1 MTDHLGRITVVSFL
15 LLSLPGRGAAQELTA
30 GSKVRVTAPSL
41 GLTEHRGI
49 LEWVRGDSLRVGER
63 TIPLGATTRVEIG
76 REVSNFA
83 RFSLIGLAGGAA
95 LAGIV
100 CLNECPSNDSDIGK
114 GGFMFLYSAVGA
126 AGGLA
131 IGAVTGAL
139 THRTEWKAVSH
150 ARLGLTVAPTPGDGL
165 TVGLT
170 VRHDR
175 P

>member
-1 MTDHLGRITVVSFL
+1 MTDHIGRITLVSFL

-30 GSKVRVTAPSL
+30 GSNVRVTAPSL

-114 GGFMFLYSAVGA
+114 GGLHVSLLSGRSRRWPGHRSRDRSA
-126 AGGLA
+126 
-131 IGAVTGAL
+131 
-139 THRTEWKAVSH
+139 HPS
-150 ARLGLTVAPTPGDGL
+150 
-165 TVGLT
+165 
-170 VRHDR
+170 DR
-175 P
+175 VESGFPRATRSDRCSDPR